1 MCVYIYCMN
10 GLALESVCIMHR
22 WPVIQG
28 TFDAICHLVTISEG
42 DNRVS
47 DPRLGNPTLRNSL
60 CLRVFIATTLC
71 GAFWI
76 LAGFVPTL
84 DISTG
89 VFFSQKKNGPI
100 LGDMSKL
107 NNLCFY
113 LFLLCCMCFSMKYQ
127 ALILLWI
134 LLQAPFSSSNRRS
147 QICWTCPNWEIYVL
161 YSF

>member
-22 WPVIQG
+22 CLVIQG

-71 GAFWI
+71 GAFWNP
-76 LAGFVPTL
+76 ASFVPTL
-84 DISTG
+84 CSYFGDCRRRLFSPDKGGPNCFGHVQIEKSVFLCVFEKST
-89 VFFSQKKNGPI
+89 
-100 LGDMSKL
+100 
-107 NNLCFY
+107 CFY
-113 LFLLCCMCFSMKYQ
+113 ARLF
-127 ALILLWI
+127 
-134 LLQAPFSSSNRRS
+134 
-147 QICWTCPNWEIYVL
+147 
-161 YSF
+161 

>member
-22 WPVIQG
+22 CPVIQG

-71 GAFWI
+71 GAFWNP
-76 LAGFVPTL
+76 ASFVPTL
-84 DISTG
+84 DIAAG
-89 VFFSQKKNGPI
+89 AFFPQQKAVPDF
-100 LGDMSKL
+100 LDMSKL
-107 NNLCFY
+107 RNLCFY
-113 LFLLCCMCFSMKYQ
+113 VFLMHPMCFSMNYQ
-127 ALILLWI
+127 ALVLLWI
-134 LLQAPFSSSNRRS
+134 LTQAPFSPATGGPRFFENVH
-147 QICWTCPNWEIYVL
+147 IE
-161 YSF
+161 